1 MDKKTIISEYLK
13 MTFAMIPIYLLI
25 GCFIL
30 WSYLNDIDM
39 LSIFTSIIDAKSAL
53 VALMVSFLFIS
64 ISLILIFTLP
74 SILLSVTYLILGYDG
89 LRRVIKIERIPWL
102 AILSSILILLSLII
116 SGILSIDNNIVLIM
130 VTILFPVIFC
140 AVHITSRK
148 RDKVCV
154 YFKNGKIVKRR
165 FFIKDKAIISF
176 FILFSGLAIT
186 TPLSFIIDL
195 SSANSYIGIISFTI
209 ISIFMIFIAFFPTI
223 IFYSEGLLK
232 LKNSNAIIYSVIP
245 AFLFFLLMILIL
257 PNFSSIVSRGALVN
271 IGVVE
276 KNPHLYMLR
285 TKDYDSN
292 LFSTLIWGKI
302 EPINKNSIFLKGTVL
317 LSLGDHVL
325 LCPDFVMT
333 ARQKHH
339 KYNLDDLFSSKIGLH
354 SRYLKQMTKSCV
366 LLNKNDITQWDSV
379 MDGKNKL
386 NQ

>member
-1 MDKKTIISEYLK
+1 
-13 MTFAMIPIYLLI
+13 
-25 GCFIL
+25 
-30 WSYLNDIDM
+30 
-39 LSIFTSIIDAKSAL
+39 
-53 VALMVSFLFIS
+53 
-64 ISLILIFTLP
+64 
-74 SILLSVTYLILGYDG
+74 
-89 LRRVIKIERIPWL
+89 
-102 AILSSILILLSLII
+102 
-116 SGILSIDNNIVLIM
+116 
-130 VTILFPVIFC
+130 
-140 AVHITSRK
+140 
-148 RDKVCV
+148 
-154 YFKNGKIVKRR
+154 
-165 FFIKDKAIISF
+165 
-176 FILFSGLAIT
+176 
-186 TPLSFIIDL
+186 
-195 SSANSYIGIISFTI
+195 
-209 ISIFMIFIAFFPTI
+209 MIFIAFFPTI